1 MNRKGEVATIVI
13 VVVAL
18 GALAGFIWKPMLF
31 PGASKRAATSTKTTE
46 ELVKASDHMAAA
58 AAANVV
64 LMAKENANT
73 PESPSRDFINRE
85 AEVALSRLPAPDPKE
100 LIEAEKRRVA
110 ILQGKLDVA
119 MNLYNEAAKTSA
131 KLQEEKNEALEAKRQ
146 ADLALERAAAAEHAR
161 TLQLMGAGV
170 VIVVIAV
177 AWLWLKIH
185 GLGPGSVGEIMAR
198 IRKGEQ
204 PEALFDEFLPKFV
217 QKKVNRSARLHT
229 PTP

>member
-46 ELVKASDHMAAA
+46 ELVKASDHMAAT

-119 MNLYNEAAKTSA
+119 MKFYNEAAKTSA

-170 VIVVIAV
+170 VVVIIAA
-177 AWLWLKIH
+177 AWFWLKLNGI
-185 GLGPGSVGEIMAR
+185 STQTFGEMAAR
-198 IRKGEQ
+198 IHKGDKAIEV
-204 PEALFDEFLPKFV
+204 FDEFLPKRI
-217 QKKVNRSARLHT
+217 QKKVNVVARLNT
-229 PTP
+229 PL